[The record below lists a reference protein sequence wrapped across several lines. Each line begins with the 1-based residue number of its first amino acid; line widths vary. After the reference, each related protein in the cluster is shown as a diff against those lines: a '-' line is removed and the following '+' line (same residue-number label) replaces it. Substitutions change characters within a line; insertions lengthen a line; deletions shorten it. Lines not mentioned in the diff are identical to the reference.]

1 MKLHASTKGANT
13 LAEEKLEFPR
23 RPLVLGNLGLLAWVL
38 LAFLSLFFYNSI
50 YGILYLIVEA
60 VTIYVILR
68 RLGCSS
74 CYNCKACTSGFGR
87 LAGSFFGK
95 GNIKKG
101 SVGNRLGIVGFVYF
115 LLFAVP
121 IAVSVYSLVGGFSIT
136 EIAVLVAL
144 LAVALYSFSTWFN
157 HTVNHKV

>member
-1 MKLHASTKGANT
+1 M
-13 LAEEKLEFPR
+13 LAEEKLEFSR
-23 RPLVLGNLGLLAWVL
+23 RLLVLGNLGLLAWVL
-38 LAFLSLFFYNSI
+38 LAFLSLFFYSPI
-50 YGILYLIVEA
+50 YASLYLIVEA
-60 VTIYVILR
+60 LTIYVILR

-74 CYNCKACTSGFGR
+74 CYNCKTCTSGFGR
-87 LAGSFFGK
+87 LAGAFFGK

-121 IAVSVYSLVGGFSIT
+121 IAVSVYSLVGAFSIT

-157 HTVNHKV
+157 HAVNH